1 MRFVSN
7 GYVGGFEGGGG
18 GSKFTS
24 DESVSTAILFSQL
37 HQHQFTLLETNDLC
51 VDNHFIYHNF
61 SSATE

>member
-1 MRFVSN
+1 MLVDLR
-7 GYVGGFEGGGG
+7 GGGGGG

-24 DESVSTAILFSQL
+24 DESDSTAILFSQL
-37 HQHQFTLLETNDLC
+37 HQHQFTLLETNDLR